1 MYKNDSDK
9 PNSKIELV
17 CQNLDKEIDTL
28 CEHIKEQEKIAN
40 KFQIDANAKLKINDK
55 NGEKTCVG
63 YVDCEEPEW
72 AKQVVGWTIS

>member
-55 NGEKTCVG
+55 NGEKKL
-63 YVDCEEPEW
+63 YLRKKDM
-72 AKQVVGWTIS
+72 KNK